1 MTQVKLASSLPDGD
15 ANGLTAVHQKL
26 CDAPHEMHV
35 VVALVDCKRITTET
49 DTGELVPTGRVRRI
63 EVITKPADGKRLIQ
77 LVRRAYEERTGQ
89 TVLPLDMED
98 ELSAI
103 FGDSDDAA

>member
-1 MTQVKLASSLPDGD
+1 MTQVKLASSLPEGD
-15 ANGLTAVHQKL
+15 ANGLVAVHQKL

-35 VVALVDCKRITTET
+35 VVALLDCKRITTET

-63 EVITKPADGKRLIQ
+63 EVITEAQDGKRLVQ
-77 LVRRAYEERTGQ
+77 LVRRAYEARTGQ

-98 ELSAI
+98 ELSAL
-103 FGDSDDAA
+103 FGDDDGDA